1 MRVQSRRRMRKGS
14 GAHLE
19 VSKSEDVAF
28 ARRGALP
35 GPEFS
40 ERLEPE
46 SPSFFVQGSSGQ
58 RVLVKQHKVG
68 AAS

>member
-46 SPSFFVQGSSGQ
+46 SPSFLSKARAGS
-58 RVLVKQHKVG
+58 
-68 AAS
+68 ASW